1 MFGEVGTLP
10 KEYHIVSDPAIPTVI
25 DTSCIVPHELREEL
39 KQELSRMTEL
49 GVIEPVPEPTD
60 WVSSLVI
67 TRKPNGSLKV
77 CLDPRDL
84 NKAIKRH
91 HHPMPTT
98 EEIFTQMTDAKFFTE
113 LDASNAF
120 WQVKFDEESSKL
132 LTFNTPFGRYKY
144 LCMPYGIHS
153 ASEICQ
159 ATISEISS
167 GLQGAANSQDDIMV
181 WGSSKEEIK
190 QRTTAVLKAVR
201 KGGLKLRSQNV
212 SSI

>member
-1 MFGEVGTLP
+1 MQKTQLGIKNVEEDLEDCFEEVGTLP
-10 KEYHIVSDPAIPTVI
+10 KEYHIVSDPTIPTVI
-25 DTSCIVPHELREEL
+25 DTSCIVLHKLRKELKHELN
-39 KQELSRMTEL
+39 RMTEL
-49 GVIEPVPEPTD
+49 GVIEPVSEPTD

-77 CLDPRDL
+77 CLDPRNV

-120 WQVKFDEESSKL
+120 WQVKLDEESSKL

-153 ASEICQ
+153 ASEICK
-159 ATISEISS
+159 ATIS
-167 GLQGAANSQDDIMV
+167 
-181 WGSSKEEIK
+181 
-190 QRTTAVLKAVR
+190 R